1 MTIHL
6 PEDLERFVKA
16 EVLSGHFESEDDA
29 IAQAVRLLR
38 QQRQNQAARQGA
50 LSEDEWERQLLQTG
64 LLTSIPPQPA
74 GGGAR
79 REFQPVKIEGEPL
92 SETVIRERR

>member
-16 EVLSGHFESEDDA
+16 EVLSGHFDSEDDA

-38 QQRQNQAARQGA
+38 QQRQSQTARPGT
-50 LSEDEWERQLLQTG
+50 LTEDEWERQLLQSG
-64 LLTSIPPQPA
+64 LLTSIPPHPTAA
-74 GGGAR
+74 GTCR
-79 REFQPVKIEGEPL
+79 DFQPIRIEGEPL